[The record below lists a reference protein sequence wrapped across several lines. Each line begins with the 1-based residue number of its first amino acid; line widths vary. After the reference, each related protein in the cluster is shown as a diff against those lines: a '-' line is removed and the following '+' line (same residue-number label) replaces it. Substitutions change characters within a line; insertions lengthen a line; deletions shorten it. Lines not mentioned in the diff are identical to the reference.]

1 MNMMKNSPSSKSGE
15 SVPLN
20 IKVAKNSAVPYY
32 HQIKEAIKELI
43 LSGGL
48 KPGEM
53 LPSEFSLS
61 DQLGISRLVIH
72 RAYREL
78 VGEGFLV
85 RQRSKGTF
93 VLPAS
98 KRTHVVDGPLFSMTE
113 SLTQDG
119 LEPSNEILVQEVI
132 AASGEAWKELKLS
145 PDARMIHIRSLRLIR
160 ELPLAVEDMYFPYER
175 FPEMATAD
183 LNNRSTYVTLEELY
197 GAHPQDALDLISA
210 EAATTEYAV
219 LLGVKKGAPVV
230 RVKRVAT
237 DKKGLP
243 VEYSM
248 VVFHAERYQLALR
261 VHRS

>member
-1 MNMMKNSPSSKSGE
+1 MKNSPSSRSSE
-15 SVPLN
+15 SVPLD
-20 IKVAKNSAVPYY
+20 IKVTKGSAVPYY

-43 LSGGL
+43 LSGEL

-119 LEPSNEILVQEVI
+119 LEPSNEILVQEVVT
-132 AASGEAWKELKLS
+132 ASGEAWKELKL
-145 PDARMIHIRSLRLIR
+145 PPNAQMVHIRSLRMIR

-175 FPEMATAD
+175 FPEMATVD
-183 LNNRSTYVTLEELY
+183 LNNRSTYVALEELY

-210 EAATTEYAV
+210 EPATPKYAT

-237 DKKGLP
+237 DRKGLP
-243 VEYSM
+243 VEYST
-248 VVFHAERYQLALR
+248 VIFHAGRYQLALR

>member
-1 MNMMKNSPSSKSGE
+1 MKNSLSSKSGK

-20 IKVAKNSAVPYY
+20 IKVTKGSAVPYY
-32 HQIKEAIKELI
+32 YQVKEVIKELI

-61 DQLGISRLVIH
+61 EQLGISRLVIH

-78 VGEGFLV
+78 VTDGFLV
-85 RQRSKGTF
+85 RQRAKGTF

-145 PDARMIHIRSLRLIR
+145 PNARMIHIRSLRLIR

-210 EAATTEYAV
+210 EAATAEYAA
-219 LLGVKKGAPVV
+219 LLGVQKGAPVV

-237 DKKGLP
+237 DRKGLP
-243 VEYSM
+243 VEYSA